1 MIISM
6 GTYIIFSHAVSCILM
21 HYACV
26 CLCFLC
32 VNVLYLC
39 TRVAILFSK
48 FYSYRFIPYIAWS
61 MFSQIHL
68 FQFISTQNCRFVQF
82 GEDQNCYC
90 GALSCRQKL
99 GNKPSKPKLSSD
111 AALKLVAPE
120 VAVSSP
126 SVKGLL
132 SKNDVSSGWVYDIQF
147 CLFSLIFWHFLLD
160 LETKMTNFCNLRVV
174 LYDTCIEEC
183 VSNG

>member
-1 MIISM
+1 MRKK
-6 GTYIIFSHAVSCILM
+6 GEDLTYDYQHGHLHNIFSCSFLHLNAL
-21 HYACV
+21 
-26 CLCFLC
+26 CLCMCFLC
-32 VNVLYLC
+32 LNVLYVC
-39 TRVAILFSK
+39 TRMAMHFSK
-48 FYSYRFIPYIAWS
+48 FYSYRFNPYIAWS

-68 FQFISTQNCRFVQF
+68 FQFVSTQICRFVQF

-126 SVKGLL
+126 SVKALL
-132 SKNDVSSGWVYDIQF
+132 SKNEVSSCWVCDIQF
-147 CLFSLIFWHFLLD
+147 CLFSLIFWHILLD
-160 LETKMTNFCNLRVV
+160 LETKPIFVT
-174 LYDTCIEEC
+174 
-183 VSNG
+183 